1 MVLIYIRLHGCKYI
15 NQAGTTMS
23 GYIFFYLTAREGLR
37 EDLGGEGCPGTDAG
51 LVLTQVLSAHVPPAV
66 VQKPVEDIGSD
77 DFSPI

>member
-37 EDLGGEGCPGTDAG
+37 EDLCGEGGFGTDAG
-51 LVLTQVLSAHVPPAV
+51 LVLKQVLPEHVPPAA
-66 VQKPVEDIGSD
+66 VQKAVEDI
-77 DFSPI
+77 